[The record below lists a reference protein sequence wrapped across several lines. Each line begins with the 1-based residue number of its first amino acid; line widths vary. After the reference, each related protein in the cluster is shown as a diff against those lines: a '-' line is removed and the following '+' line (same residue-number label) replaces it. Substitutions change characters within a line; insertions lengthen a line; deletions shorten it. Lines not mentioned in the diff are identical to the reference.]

1 MITHPQVLDS
11 TLHEGN
17 NSLLVNCSNALAER
31 LALWI
36 PDREVR
42 ISKPQKRNFIL
53 ILPALYNF
61 TLLILDPTLGIL
73 QA

>member
-31 LALWI
+31 LADSRSRGPEFQAI
-36 PDREVR
+36 E
-42 ISKPQKRNFIL
+42 KK
-53 ILPALYNF
+53 LYSY
-61 TLLILDPTLGIL
+61 TACPIRLYLVKIGPHLGIL